1 LVVGQFQKS
10 AQPRRIDII
19 FTGLSLLIA
28 IATLSDPSRLGNTTT
43 QLFLIIIVTAAHW
56 VGSATSGLDYDAV
69 TDRGA
74 VWAVGAALS
83 VLVFWSVALPFWA
96 LSRRRKPLI
105 GVVVLLFLAA
115 FYIGALFW
123 LFPATD
129 FP

>member
-1 LVVGQFQKS
+1 M
-10 AQPRRIDII
+10 
-19 FTGLSLLIA
+19 
-28 IATLSDPSRLGNTTT
+28 
-43 QLFLIIIVTAAHW
+43 
-56 VGSATSGLDYDAV
+56 
-69 TDRGA
+69 
-74 VWAVGAALS
+74 WAVGAALS

-123 LFPATD
+123 LFPATA